1 MYGVASKKLFGI
13 YFGGYT
19 EDISGDLVS
28 SFPLLRSIASY
39 VTKRWGDEKDTGNSS
54 QGQFFKPYF
63 CVHV

>member
-28 SFPLLRSIASY
+28 SFKEHSASY
-39 VTKRWGDEKDTGNSS
+39 VTKRWGDEKDTYNSS